1 MDQKNIASNLY
12 KLRIANNLSI
22 EKVSV
27 FLKVSEA
34 DLLDFENGQE
44 IPDLPTYKLLCDLYG
59 IEMFWLFKEWEL
71 IQKNAIIFDHSDIDI
86 QTINTIH
93 NALKIMHN
101 HNKMTILMEEHNLL

>member
-1 MDQKNIASNLY
+1 MDKRNVAPNLK

-22 EKVSV
+22 DKVSA
-27 FLKVSEA
+27 FINVSKE
-34 DLLDFENGQE
+34 DLFAFEDGQE
-44 IPDLPTYKLLCDLYG
+44 IPDLVTYKLLCDLYG
-59 IEMFWLFKEWEL
+59 IEMFWLFKEWEM